1 MRALELKIP
10 PPAVA
15 LLIAAA
21 MWGISRVTPMVD
33 VPTLAR
39 AILGVAL
46 AVAGVG
52 IALAGSFTFR
62 RAGTTVNPFKP
73 ETATALVTSGVYRYT
88 RNPMYV
94 GLGLLLLGWAAYL
107 CSIPAFLCLPVFIW
121 YLDRFQ
127 IAPEERALT
136 ALFGATYTDYQ
147 ARVRRWL

>member
-21 MWGISRVTPMVD
+21 MWEISQVTPRVD
-33 VPTLAR
+33 VPALVR
-39 AILGVAL
+39 AFAGIAL
-46 AVAGVG
+46 AVAGGG
-52 IALAGSFTFR
+52 IALAGNLTFR

-73 ETATALVTSGVYRYT
+73 ESATALVTSGAFRYT

-107 CSIPAFLCLPVFIW
+107 CSIPALLCLPVFIL
-121 YLDRFQ
+121 YLNRFQ

-136 ALFGATYTDYQ
+136 ALFGAAYTDYQ
-147 ARVRRWL
+147 AGVRRWL